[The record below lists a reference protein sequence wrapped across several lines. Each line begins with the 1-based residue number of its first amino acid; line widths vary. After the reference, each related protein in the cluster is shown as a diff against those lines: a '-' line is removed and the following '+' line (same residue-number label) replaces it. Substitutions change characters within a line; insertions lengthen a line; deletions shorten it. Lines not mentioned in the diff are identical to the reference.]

1 MRAEVSAAEKAG
13 TELKLTLDLD
23 GASYDRLRTE
33 FLEMT
38 TEAQR
43 SSGLS
48 RAAVAKRC
56 AGKPGR
62 QTVYNYAGNPT
73 YTSFPKPALLQ
84 KYLES
89 CELPPEQIEFA
100 VARCAEIRRR
110 FPEAGKAGLRGTE
123 ESPRPQADGVHSP
136 GRYVSGSGPVAG
148 QRETVLPNTVNAGPG
163 TPLSAQPGGWSE
175 WWRGL
180 TQRFS
185 PRRTFS
191 PADVYGSVGTRFI
204 TPLPATQYEPHA
216 YEPWQPRDPA
226 VRAVGAESATQ
237 GHRWWVGSVL
247 RDSGVRVS
255 PGRMALRFVREELAD
270 PRSLENL
277 TAASLIRKAYGAAGI
292 TLRTRAGE
300 QAEAGVHVPFEN
312 AEPGDILIL
321 ADGRECLYAG
331 NGLALLFAS
340 SVGGS
345 YGWLIPRDQ
354 VRTTR
359 RITWESVLLADRPA
373 QSPPTPTVF
382 DAVPPSSTD
391 IPPGPRDGAPAQQV
405 TMPSRPADS
414 STERVIS
421 EYEAVMG
428 AVTER
433 VEAAARAAEP
443 GPAALRAIDR
453 LVFPYAG
460 SQAWLVREAFKAI
473 DLPLPPDIRFELP
486 VMAVAVRHVDLRPGD
501 IVFTESGVLGIYG
514 GRGELVYL
522 GPAGT
527 KATSVLQPAL
537 YVAAWRVTAVPART
551 GYGLVS
557 SVAVVDHDGTGRLA
571 RIYRAGERRS
581 GRHRR
586 VPETAEVVA
595 MVIEVVE
602 RAKQRGVA
610 VPLSGRELFTAAK
623 IRGGVEFTSVTTAW
637 DPVREPVYPR
647 DARLRNIQAV
657 SPADSATAAELMMAR
672 LATAAAGRWSARNRP
687 GVA

>member
-1 MRAEVSAAEKAG
+1 MSAAEKAG
-13 TELKLTLDLD
+13 AELKLTLDLD
-23 GASYDRLRTE
+23 DASYDRLRAE

-38 TEAQR
+38 AEAQR

-73 YTSFPKPALLQ
+73 YTSFPKPALLE
-84 KYLES
+84 KYLQS

-110 FPEAGKAGLRGTE
+110 FPEAGKGGPRGTE
-123 ESPRPQADGVHSP
+123 ESARAQADGVHSP
-136 GRYVSGSGPVAG
+136 GRNMSAPGPVVG
-148 QRETVLPNTVNAGPG
+148 QRESLSPNTVYAGPG
-163 TPLSAQPGGWSE
+163 TSLSAQPGGWSE

-185 PRRTFS
+185 PRKGFS
-191 PADVYGSVGTRFI
+191 PVDVYGSVGTRFI
-204 TPLPATQYEPHA
+204 TPLPATQYEPHE
-216 YEPWQPRDPA
+216 YEPWQPSDPA
-226 VRAVGAESATQ
+226 VQAVGAESAVQ
-237 GHRWWVGSVL
+237 ADRWWVGSVL

-277 TAASLIRKAYGAAGI
+277 TAASLIRRAYGAAGI
-292 TLRTRAGE
+292 TVRTRAGE

-321 ADGRECLYAG
+321 VDGRECLYAG
-331 NGLALLFAS
+331 NGLALLFAA

-359 RITWESVLLADRPA
+359 RITWESVLLTDRPA
-373 QSPPTPTVF
+373 QSPCTSTVF
-382 DAVPPSSTD
+382 DAALSSAD
-391 IPPGPRDGAPAQQV
+391 IPLGPGDGEPTHQV
-405 TMPSRPADS
+405 TFPADTARADS
-414 STERVIS
+414 LTEKVIS

-428 AVTER
+428 VVTER
-433 VEAAARAAEP
+433 VEAAARAAGP

-453 LVFPYAG
+453 LVFPYEG

-501 IVFTESGVLGIYG
+501 IVFTESGVLGMYG
-514 GRGELVYL
+514 GHGELVYL
-522 GPAGT
+522 GSAGT

-610 VPLSGRELFTAAK
+610 VPLSGRDLFTAAK